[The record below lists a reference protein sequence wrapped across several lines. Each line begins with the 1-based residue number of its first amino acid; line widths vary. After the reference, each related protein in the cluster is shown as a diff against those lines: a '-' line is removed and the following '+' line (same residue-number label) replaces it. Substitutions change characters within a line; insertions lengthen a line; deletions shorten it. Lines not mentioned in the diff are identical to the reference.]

1 MTIKYDPKALTKY
14 ATALLQ
20 AVGYDNEKAQI
31 TADCLINAD
40 MSGHTTHGLNLL
52 PPYLNE
58 AAEGKTKTT
67 GNPEIIV
74 DAAALSVWDGHYL
87 PGLWLTFKAVD
98 NAIARARNHGIGIL
112 SIRRCSHIGCLA
124 VFLEAATSQGMMI
137 ILTCSDPSVESVAPY
152 GGTKAIYT
160 PNPIAFGIPAKDQ
173 PILID
178 ISASI
183 TTNGMSARLAQKN
196 ETFSENCLLT
206 SDGTPTSDPKAM
218 TPTAFGKTGEPSG
231 TILPI
236 GGVFHGHKG
245 FGLGLAI
252 EALTQGL
259 SGLGRADKIDQWG
272 SGVFIQ
278 VINTESFAG
287 KTTFE
292 EITNYLAEEC
302 RKSPAAPW
310 SKGVRIPG
318 DRARTIR
325 KEALNHGLELSPGII
340 KNLSP
345 WATKYSIK
353 EPSQLS

>member
-1 MTIKYDPKALTKY
+1 MTIKYHPKALTKY

-137 ILTCSDPSVESVAPY
+137 IL
-152 GGTKAIYT
+152 
-160 PNPIAFGIPAKDQ
+160 F
-173 PILID
+173 LH
-178 ISASI
+178 
-183 TTNGMSARLAQKN
+183 RLYN
-196 ETFSENCLLT
+196 
-206 SDGTPTSDPKAM
+206 D
-218 TPTAFGKTGEPSG
+218 
-231 TILPI
+231 
-236 GGVFHGHKG
+236 
-245 FGLGLAI
+245 
-252 EALTQGL
+252 
-259 SGLGRADKIDQWG
+259 
-272 SGVFIQ
+272 
-278 VINTESFAG
+278 
-287 KTTFE
+287 
-292 EITNYLAEEC
+292 
-302 RKSPAAPW
+302 
-310 SKGVRIPG
+310 
-318 DRARTIR
+318 
-325 KEALNHGLELSPGII
+325 
-340 KNLSP
+340 
-345 WATKYSIK
+345 
-353 EPSQLS
+353 